1 MQILRLELSG
11 IGPYAGTEHVDFSRL
26 GADGLFLLE
35 GATGSG
41 KTTIIDAI
49 VFALYGQVAADD
61 SSGDRMVSTHR
72 KAASEPYVDLV
83 VDTSRGLY
91 RVRRTPQFTRPKK
104 RGEGLTS
111 VNATIRLW
119 KLADPDDQDGEP
131 ISANIQD
138 ANKELQA
145 AIGLSRDQFTQTVV
159 LPQGHFANFLRSK
172 PEERRGLL
180 QQIFGTE
187 LFERAQ
193 QELTAMAADYK
204 ARADQARTQIRSLAE
219 RFAHS
224 AWPDE
229 APTPDGSPASEA
241 TPVPADET
249 PAGHQDVP
257 AAGPTPREAFLTL
270 LDDDDTAPL
279 VAAAHARLRELQAD
293 TEQRTQAVAGARER
307 LGGAR
312 AARDAAQRIIALKAE
327 HDALVVQR
335 QGLEARGDQIAADR
349 VRLDA
354 ATRAAGSARP
364 LAAARRAASALS
376 TATTEW
382 EVVAAEIAATDDGV
396 LLEQVRPHAVGNLGS
411 PDGSDDAALSTLRDE
426 ITRLG
431 TTRGQLGQLA
441 QLEAGLPARHARL
454 DADNARL
461 AEITARITTTQQE
474 LAELIAGRDELSQRH
489 GQLPPTDD
497 ALTSASL
504 AQQAAT
510 RTLEAA
516 QAAEQD
522 ASQLVALLAAEQEAI
537 DAADLAEREY
547 RTARAGWLDGL
558 AGTLAGELVDGDEC
572 PVCGATSHPH
582 PATPAEGAA
591 TRDDVERLAQQ
602 ARSLADARARAA
614 MQCDVAAQHRVDHQ
628 KAAGGKDV
636 AQARAD
642 LDRADAEL
650 AGASAAADQRVELT
664 ARIADADRQ
673 VTTTRSTLAELQA
686 SASGLKGAIA
696 TATTQLDDDHHQI
709 DRHRE
714 DYPDIAGRLA
724 HVARRLDAATRIVDA
739 LQALAA
745 ARREGIA
752 RRKEAD
758 QALADAGFATPDE
771 AGAAMLDAEQIA
783 ALRQSITDFDTRRAR
798 IAAQLERA
806 ELVAAVAS
814 PVPDLES
821 LDTKLA
827 DAEQAQ
833 EAAELALGRATAHL
847 AQSRQAAEELEAASL
862 ALTRM
867 APEAAPVVRMAE
879 LATAGDRNLRKVTL
893 PTYVLL
899 RRFEQVIDQANDR
912 LESMTHGRYSLQ
924 RTDEKEGRS
933 RKLGLGLVVID
944 HLPVDTARETQ
955 TLSGGETF
963 LASLAMALGLSDT
976 VTAEAGGISLDSL
989 FVDEGFGSLDPE
1001 SLDMV
1006 MGQLEKLRAGGRN
1019 VGVVSH
1025 VTEMKQRI
1033 AERISVRKLP
1043 DGSSTLTTTVD
1054 D

>member
-257 AAGPTPREAFLTL
+257 AAGPTPREAFLAL

-504 AQQAAT
+504 TQQSAT

-516 QAAEQD
+516 QAAE
-522 ASQLVALLAAEQEAI
+522 
-537 DAADLAEREY
+537 
-547 RTARAGWLDGL
+547 
-558 AGTLAGELVDGDEC
+558 
-572 PVCGATSHPH
+572 
-582 PATPAEGAA
+582 
-591 TRDDVERLAQQ
+591 
-602 ARSLADARARAA
+602 
-614 MQCDVAAQHRVDHQ
+614 
-628 KAAGGKDV
+628 
-636 AQARAD
+636 
-642 LDRADAEL
+642 
-650 AGASAAADQRVELT
+650 
-664 ARIADADRQ
+664 
-673 VTTTRSTLAELQA
+673 
-686 SASGLKGAIA
+686 
-696 TATTQLDDDHHQI
+696 
-709 DRHRE
+709 
-714 DYPDIAGRLA
+714 
-724 HVARRLDAATRIVDA
+724 
-739 LQALAA
+739 
-745 ARREGIA
+745 
-752 RRKEAD
+752 
-758 QALADAGFATPDE
+758 
-771 AGAAMLDAEQIA
+771 
-783 ALRQSITDFDTRRAR
+783 
-798 IAAQLERA
+798 
-806 ELVAAVAS
+806 
-814 PVPDLES
+814 
-821 LDTKLA
+821 
-827 DAEQAQ
+827 
-833 EAAELALGRATAHL
+833 
-847 AQSRQAAEELEAASL
+847 
-862 ALTRM
+862 
-867 APEAAPVVRMAE
+867 
-879 LATAGDRNLRKVTL
+879 
-893 PTYVLL
+893 
-899 RRFEQVIDQANDR
+899 
-912 LESMTHGRYSLQ
+912 
-924 RTDEKEGRS
+924 
-933 RKLGLGLVVID
+933 
-944 HLPVDTARETQ
+944 
-955 TLSGGETF
+955 
-963 LASLAMALGLSDT
+963 
-976 VTAEAGGISLDSL
+976 
-989 FVDEGFGSLDPE
+989 
-1001 SLDMV
+1001 
-1006 MGQLEKLRAGGRN
+1006 
-1019 VGVVSH
+1019 
-1025 VTEMKQRI
+1025 
-1033 AERISVRKLP
+1033 
-1043 DGSSTLTTTVD
+1043 
-1054 D
+1054 